1 MKLLA
6 IIIII
11 LFLIEFA
18 IQYIIKK
25 VKKEFPWFLEKQDIY
40 PNFDKKKF
48 KNFIKNSFNKKLG
61 WKRKSNFIGFDK
73 VGDAKVKF
81 SIHKNGYRNL
91 KYKKKPLI
99 VSFGGSYV
107 FCRQVKD
114 EETWQEQVSKK
125 NKFNILNYGVG
136 NYGTDQALLYYQSK
150 KFNKK
155 TKLAILGIVPEH
167 ISRIQSEWKHFSEFG
182 NIHGFKPKYELKNNK
197 LRLKKNVLNKN
208 TNIRDLKRITKKLQK
223 TDRFFK
229 DRFLKSLFKFP
240 FLFNFLRNFNF
251 NISVIHTFLKYKK
264 NSQIKKDS
272 YLYSVMNKNINA
284 SHKLF
289 LENYSQKLFFEI
301 FKKFKSEALKNN
313 HKSMIVV
320 FPMMLDIKNKTKI
333 NYIDYFN
340 NIVSKEIKVLDL
352 TNEIKEKDL
361 EKIYVNKLYGSH
373 FNKYGNQIVSK
384 KIEKFIKKEFN
395 EIF

>member
-1 MKLLA
+1 
-6 IIIII
+6 
-11 LFLIEFA
+11 
-18 IQYIIKK
+18 
-25 VKKEFPWFLEKQDIY
+25 
-40 PNFDKKKF
+40 
-48 KNFIKNSFNKKLG
+48 
-61 WKRKSNFIGFDK
+61 
-73 VGDAKVKF
+73 
-81 SIHKNGYRNL
+81 
-91 KYKKKPLI
+91 
-99 VSFGGSYV
+99 
-107 FCRQVKD
+107 
-114 EETWQEQVSKK
+114 
-125 NKFNILNYGVG
+125 
-136 NYGTDQALLYYQSK
+136 
-150 KFNKK
+150 
-155 TKLAILGIVPEH
+155 
-167 ISRIQSEWKHFSEFG
+167 
-182 NIHGFKPKYELKNNK
+182 
-197 LRLKKNVLNKN
+197 
-208 TNIRDLKRITKKLQK
+208 
-223 TDRFFK
+223 
-229 DRFLKSLFKFP
+229 
-240 FLFNFLRNFNF
+240 
-251 NISVIHTFLKYKK
+251 ISVIHTFLKYKK